1 MLNKNSA
8 YTTPEMQWPNLINTF
23 AFLIAQDDTT
33 ADEKIISY
41 LDQVVQKAVTE
52 GFSTESALKARLRTN
67 LVADKKSKLIS
78 TGKATPI
85 QARLIGLLDTYTATK
100 NAGRS
105 IVDRRKRESVVNYN
119 NVTKKSFWQYTV
131 DELKQIDGDASF
143 YQSVVENIDS
153 VNKQENVDRAI
164 RYFGPNYAVIMEQ
177 SKRYAAS
184 MKKVKNGTAAQNDAS
199 NASASKLID
208 MTLEE
213 KIAKGIPVV
222 ITPDVIRELIKLYP
236 NVKAEVT
243 EYTEADADAYQAK
256 LDAEAEAK
264 RIAAEEEATAK
275 AEAKAERERL
285 AAEAKAKREADAKA
299 KAEAEAKAAEEA
311 ARKATNRQ
319 LLLEVLA
326 KRKAAKVA
334 TTEDEGSTDPSPEDK
349 NFDISGDLWAEAV
362 DEENS
367 KPEIIVPDTTPEMI
381 IWQRASQLRDEF
393 KKNNADVIFV
403 WDLEVDWDMDIDEA
417 LDEICKT
424 YPNNFMY
431 DAESGEIAFFP
442 DED

>member
-1 MLNKNSA
+1 MKNTNSA
-8 YTTPEMQWPNLINTF
+8 YTTTEMQWPNLINTF

-105 IVDRRKRESVVNYN
+105 IVDRRRRESVVNYN

-153 VNKQENVDRAI
+153 VNKQENIDRAI
-164 RYFGPNYAVIMEQ
+164 RYFGPNYAVIMDQ
-177 SKRYAAS
+177 SKRYAMA
-184 MKKVKNGTAAQNDAS
+184 MKKAKNGTVAQNEVS

-285 AAEAKAKREADAKA
+285 AAEAKAKREANAKA

-349 NFDISGDLWAEAV
+349 NYGISPDMWAEEV
-362 DEENS
+362 DKENNR
-367 KPEIIVPDTTPEMI
+367 PEIIVPPASPEMV
-381 IWQRASQLRDEF
+381 IWERASKLRDEF
-393 KKNNADVIFV
+393 ARKQTDTIYV
-403 WDLEVDWDMDIDEA
+403 WDLEVEFSIDIDEA
-417 LDEICKT
+417 LDEIVKQ
-424 YPNNFMY
+424 YPDNFEY
-431 DAESGEIAFFP
+431 DIESGEIRFFP
-442 DED
+442 DKD

>member
-1 MLNKNSA
+1 MNTNA
-8 YTTPEMQWPNLINTF
+8 NYTTAEMQWPNLYNTYN
-23 AFLIAQDDTT
+23 FLKAQNSST

-41 LDQVVQKAVTE
+41 LDQVVQKAVSD
-52 GFSTESALKARLRTN
+52 GFADEATLKARLRTN
-67 LVADKKSKLIS
+67 LVADKKSRFKGDLQKLHLVALFDEYTKS
-78 TGKATPI
+78 AKADVRQQYKAT
-85 QARLIGLLDTYTATK
+85 ASTVKL
-100 NAGRS
+100 S
-105 IVDRRKRESVVNYN
+105 
-119 NVTKKSFWQYTV
+119 KSKWQYTV
-131 DELKQIDGDASF
+131 EELKQLEGDEDFWRSIYNNIASV
-143 YQSVVENIDS
+143 QSKKPEAFD
-153 VNKQENVDRAI
+153 Q
-164 RYFGPNYAVIMEQ
+164 YFGTGGYMIAMDAKDYARQM
-177 SKRYAAS
+177 AANCRN
-184 MKKVKNGTAAQNDAS
+184 KNFTPVAAPVQ
-199 NASASKLID
+199 L
-208 MTLEE
+208 TLEQ

-222 ITPDVIRELIKLYP
+222 ITPDVVRELMKLYP
-236 NVKAEVT
+236 DIKAEAT
-243 EYTEADADAYQAK
+243 EYTEADAEAYQAK
-256 LDAEAEAK
+256 LDADAEAK

-275 AEAKAERERL
+275 ADAKAERERL

-362 DEENS
+362 DEENN

-393 KKNNADVIFV
+393 KKHNADVIFV